1 MRYHIK
7 LRDLQL
13 SWPQSLMC
21 AGACFYFRP
30 SKLYSGPLCTVL
42 WPAGLCCVYVRS
54 VAVTLSSAGSW
65 DSTKLDKI
73 GGNWHKLGLMR
84 LGAAAV
90 PYLGWAGAAG
100 CSARSAP
107 ASRTSWRHRRGEA
120 APGWLLRVLLVSCH
134 CRTTGHSAMDK
145 LTEPTAAGN
154 RVTRPQ
160 PRPAVPPPPAN
171 QRPGRGRA
179 AAG

>member
-1 MRYHIK
+1 MSKILYINNNDFHNLGRS
-7 LRDLQL
+7 Q
-13 SWPQSLMC
+13 MC
-21 AGACFYFRP
+21 AGGCYVFRP
-30 SKLYSGPLCTVL
+30 SKPHSGPLCSVL

-107 ASRTSWRHRRGEA
+107 ASRTSSRQRRGEA
-120 APGWLLRVLLVSCH
+120 PAGWLLAPAGAPGLLSLH
-134 CRTTGHSAMDK
+134 HWTLRNG
-145 LTEPTAAGN
+145 
-154 RVTRPQ
+154 
-160 PRPAVPPPPAN
+160 
-171 QRPGRGRA
+171 
-179 AAG
+179 

>member
-1 MRYHIK
+1 MHCVVASR
-7 LRDLQL
+7 
-13 SWPQSLMC
+13 SL
-21 AGACFYFRP
+21 
-30 SKLYSGPLCTVL
+30 LC
-42 WPAGLCCVYVRS
+42 LCEVGGGD
-54 VAVTLSSAGSW
+54 TELGWAGSW

-107 ASRTSWRHRRGEA
+107 ASRTSWRQRRGEA
-120 APGWLLRVLLVSCH
+120 PAGWLLRVLLVSCH
-134 CRTTGHSAMDK
+134 CTTGHSAMDK

-160 PRPAVPPPPAN
+160 PRPAVPPPAAN